1 MKAEDFGIDTDTG
14 AHDPGLTWAEAGM
27 LEVLGAHVGAPRK
40 IPAAALAIRF
50 YENFFRCRFT
60 YSEIQDSIN
69 QWKRT
74 VRYMVNH
81 LIIDHDQAILS
92 KAGVDGGYW
101 IAESK
106 EEVDEFYGTFRKRAM
121 TGLTKAA
128 RGKKA
133 VMASI
138 VKQLA
143 FEFDDLKGA
152 ERPAL
157 MKPYDYESAPL
168 AVMTAFL
175 DKMTR
180 EPEKF
185 ETELRILRDKFG
197 KVLMPKEDFGRIQA
211 LSRQLT
217 EVLARVA

>member
-1 MKAEDFGIDTDTG
+1 MKDESMGIDTESG
-14 AHDPGLTWAEAGM
+14 AHDPALTGVEAAM
-27 LEVLGAHVGAPRK
+27 LAVLGAYTSAAYK
-40 IPAAALAIRF
+40 ISAASLAAQF
-50 YENFFRCRFT
+50 YEKVLGYRPTLMELQQNIDR
-60 YSEIQDSIN
+60 
-69 QWKRT
+69 WKRN

-81 LIIDHDQAILS
+81 LIIDHNQPIIS
-92 KAGVDGGYW
+92 KAGAQGGYW
-101 IAESK
+101 IAQTK
-106 EEVDEFYGTFRKRAM
+106 LEVDEFYGTFRKRAM

-138 VKQLA
+138 VKQLV
-143 FEFDDLKGA
+143 FEFDEIKGA

-157 MKPYDYESAPL
+157 VKPYDYESAPL

-175 DKMTR
+175 DKMTK

-185 ETELRILRDKFG
+185 EHELRILRDKFG
-197 KVLMPKEDFGRIQA
+197 KVLMPKEDFGRIQS
-211 LSRQLT
+211 LSKQLT